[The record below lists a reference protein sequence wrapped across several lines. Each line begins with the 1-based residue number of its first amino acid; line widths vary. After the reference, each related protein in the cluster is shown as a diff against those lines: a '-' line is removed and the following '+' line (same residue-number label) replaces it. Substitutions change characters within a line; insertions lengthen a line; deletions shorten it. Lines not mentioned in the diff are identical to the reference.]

1 MLTPL
6 QIGIVTNLNQVLKKE
21 KEIKKLQNKKKKKKK

>member
-6 QIGIVTNLNQVLKKE
+6 QIGIVTNVNAVLKKE
-21 KEIKKLQNKKKKKKK
+21 KEIKKAKKKKK